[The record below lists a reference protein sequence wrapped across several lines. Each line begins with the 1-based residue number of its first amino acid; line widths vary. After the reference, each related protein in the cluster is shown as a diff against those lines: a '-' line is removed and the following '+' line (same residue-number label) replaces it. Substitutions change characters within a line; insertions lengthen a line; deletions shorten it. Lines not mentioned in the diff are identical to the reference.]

1 MKARVLYALLGI
13 ALVTTPCSFCRADDL
28 DDGIPIDDSLME
40 YDQIGD
46 SVEPNYAYI
55 ALRAESDAAAR
66 TDDKKIDGLIS
77 DQGSMVNS
85 VVLEAGSSVQ
95 GDIIIIDQSRGDKT
109 IIDK

>member
-1 MKARVLYALLGI
+1 MKLSVVLELLLLI
-13 ALVTTPCSFCRADDL
+13 VLVAVPTFSRADDL

-55 ALRAESDAAAR
+55 ALRAQSDAASR
-66 TDDKKIDGLIS
+66 SDKQLDGLIS

-85 VVLEAGSSVQ
+85 VILEAGSRVQ
-95 GDIIIIDQSRGDKT
+95 GDIIIIDQSKGDKT

>member
-1 MKARVLYALLGI
+1 MKLSVVLELLLLI
-13 ALVTTPCSFCRADDL
+13 VLVAVPTFSRADDL

-55 ALRAESDAAAR
+55 ALRAQSDAASR
-66 TDDKKIDGLIS
+66 SDKQLDGLTS

-85 VVLEAGSSVQ
+85 VILEAGSRVQ
-95 GDIIIIDQSRGDKT
+95 GNIIIIDQSKGDKT

>member
-1 MKARVLYALLGI
+1 MKLSVVLELLLLI
-13 ALVTTPCSFCRADDL
+13 VLVAVPTFSRADDL

-46 SVEPNYAYI
+46 SVEPNYAFI
-55 ALRAESDAAAR
+55 ALRAESNAAAR